1 MDLIL
6 AAKKNTK
13 RAEGVFHKLSEELRV
28 SLVKMCIED
37 APEERAVDQLDM
49 SIQLTANIRKE
60 EILRDN
66 MVLAVS
72 ENILMHYISIRRFIL
87 WNIVTLLMQLTGR

>member
-87 WNIVTLLMQLTGR
+87 WNVVTLLMQLTGR

>member
-72 ENILMHYISIRRFIL
+72 ENILMHYIKMRCFIL
-87 WNIVTLLMQLTGR
+87 RRVGTLMLRLTCR

>member
-37 APEERAVDQLDM
+37 APEERAVDRLDM